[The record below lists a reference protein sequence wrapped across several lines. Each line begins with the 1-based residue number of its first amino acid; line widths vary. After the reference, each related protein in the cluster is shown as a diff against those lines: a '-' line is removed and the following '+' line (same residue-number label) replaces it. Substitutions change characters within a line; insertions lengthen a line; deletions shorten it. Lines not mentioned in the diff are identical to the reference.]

1 MSGIENIVN
10 KITDALNKIRVPI
23 IPIPNM
29 LLLCSVFKRPGM
41 SCMLASAKV
50 IKRQS
55 EFGAPTGLLPDGSS
69 NMMNSFIYVN
79 MCETMDELRKNAV
92 VEAVIPANTIVI
104 TATGGN
110 AGGPVTVVGT
120 NTNAIKATGIIR

>member
-10 KITDALNKIRVPI
+10 KITGVMNKIRVPV
-23 IPIPNM
+23 IPIPPI

-41 SCMLASAKV
+41 SCMLATSKV

-55 EFGAPTGLLPDGSS
+55 EFGAPTGLLPDGSP
-69 NMMNSFIYVN
+69 NMMNSLIYVN
-79 MCETMDELRKNAV
+79 MCETMEEIRKNAV

>member
-1 MSGIENIVN
+1 
-10 KITDALNKIRVPI
+10 
-23 IPIPNM
+23 
-29 LLLCSVFKRPGM
+29 
-41 SCMLASAKV
+41 
-50 IKRQS
+50 
-55 EFGAPTGLLPDGSS
+55 
-69 NMMNSFIYVN
+69 